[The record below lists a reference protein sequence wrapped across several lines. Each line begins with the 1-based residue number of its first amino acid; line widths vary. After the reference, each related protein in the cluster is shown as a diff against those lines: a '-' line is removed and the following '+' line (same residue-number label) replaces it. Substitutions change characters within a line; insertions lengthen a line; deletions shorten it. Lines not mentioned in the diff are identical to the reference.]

1 MKKAVSVIIPVHNM
15 ELYLDQCISS
25 VELQSYENLEIIC
38 VNSCSTDNSATIIK
52 RAMLRDSR
60 IRHIHQET
68 DAGLGGSRNE
78 GLRHATG
85 EYVLF
90 VDSDDWIA
98 HDMIESLVSA
108 IEAQDADYAFGAV
121 EGYDTEASRYLGMEH
136 PFHSLAAR
144 KLATDGVIDLAKHP
158 TILTDMYPSA
168 WLGLRRRAKI
178 VELGVD
184 FPENRLAEDHRFHYR
199 YGFNSSR
206 AIYLPIPFYKH
217 RRNRRGQLSSEQS
230 TRTLGV
236 LDTIEEN
243 FLIFD
248 QFLPER
254 DARAAKAKTALRLVY
269 EKLGQIS
276 EKTPAGEAFFSR
288 ARKILSQFDVDEIY
302 LHGDIFVEHRHTQ
315 EILGATTDALIA
327 KALRTET
334 FEGRELHGGEHWAD
348 VELKFDPPV
357 NLDLANLALSV
368 DLDTPAPISLRL
380 ALICDPIQTQGEQAE
395 KGPHVFEFRRT
406 FQPLQNVVTLECG
419 QMIATEGRP
428 DAASVRKICFGG
440 LLPVGKLTQKLFALT
455 SDHAIVDLV
464 AAADKSAEAH
474 PPDAA
479 IPPPSPP
486 RAKRRGISAVVAD
499 IRALRKLPA
508 ATANLYADLKAL
520 DQSLAQRHLQILDL
534 SERTERLLESNSIT
548 LTKSLS
554 EKNRGAGEQAK
565 QSLESISNNLA
576 ESLSGQILKT
586 GEYAKQVLE
595 ASSSNLTRS
604 LSEQILKTGEHAKHI
619 LESNSNDLTTS
630 LSNLATIEK
639 WLLNSANRLEEYIES
654 NRQLMPRND
663 GMHAWHPTW
672 IPSDI
677 PLFFHGNSWIW
688 ADKFKEYYFI
698 NKDVVPQKME
708 RLTAGLDTES
718 VAVLRW
724 LWETAVF
731 KIPFARTSADAGA
744 LLRRDYVYSPAD
756 LVEQKKILRHFA
768 DNTSDFAM
776 PGGQTMEI
784 PVFYYHHGLR
794 TLERKYLDY
803 MAGYDA
809 LDCGAFIGDTAVV
822 LARKYAFR
830 KILSID
836 PNPDNIRNM
845 MNILSLNGVTNVTP
859 ILAGVDECEGE
870 LIFRGKSAVTTA
882 VEFDPQT
889 FSTMPPDQNTVR
901 VRSIDDIVE
910 SEQVSPR
917 FIKFDIEG
925 FEQRA
930 IRGAMRTIEK
940 HRPILSISVY
950 HRPEDMFEI
959 KPFLEERD
967 LGYRFIAQHQNPF
980 DPIYETVLL
989 ALPEL

>member
-1 MKKAVSVIIPVHNM
+1 MNNVVSVIIPVHNM
-15 ELYLDQCISS
+15 ELYLDQCLSS
-25 VELQSYENLEIIC
+25 IELQSHENLEIIC
-38 VNSCSTDNSATIIK
+38 INSCSTDNSATIIK
-52 RAMLRDSR
+52 RAVLRDSR
-60 IRHIHQET
+60 IRYIQQEI

-78 GLRHATG
+78 GLKHATG

-98 HDMIESLVSA
+98 QDMIESLVSA
-108 IEAQDADYAFGAV
+108 IEAHHADYAFGAL
-121 EGYDTEASRYLGMEH
+121 EGYDNETSRYLGIEH

-178 VELGVD
+178 AELGVD

-206 AIYLPIPFYKH
+206 AVYLPIPFYKH

-248 QFLPER
+248 QFLSKR

-288 ARKILSQFDVDEIY
+288 ARKILSQFDIEEIY

-334 FEGRELHGGEHWAD
+334 FEGRELHGDEHWAD
-348 VELKFDPPV
+348 IELKFDPPI
-357 NLDLANLALSV
+357 NLDLAHLALSV

-380 ALICDPIQTQGEQAE
+380 ALICEPVQEQGEQAAT
-395 KGPHVFEFRRT
+395 GPHVFEFRRT
-406 FQPLQNVVTLECG
+406 FQPLQNVVTFECG
-419 QMIATEGRP
+419 QMIAAEGRP
-428 DAASVRKICFGG
+428 DVTKVCKICFGG

-455 SDHAIVDLV
+455 SDHALIDLV
-464 AAADKSAEAH
+464 GTANKPAEAH
-474 PPDAA
+474 QPDAA
-479 IPPPSPP
+479 APPPHLP
-486 RAKRRGISAVVAD
+486 RGKRRGISAVVAD
-499 IRALRKLPA
+499 IRALRKLPT
-508 ATANLYADLKAL
+508 ATANLYAELKAL
-520 DQSLAQRHLQILDL
+520 DQSLTERHLQILDL
-534 SERTERLLESNSIT
+534 SERAERLLESNSTT

-554 EKNRGAGEQAK
+554 EKILGASEQTK
-565 QSLESISNNLA
+565 QSFEANSNYLA
-576 ESLSGQILKT
+576 K
-586 GEYAKQVLE
+586 
-595 ASSSNLTRS
+595 S
-604 LSEQILKTGEHAKHI
+604 LSEQILKTSEHAKQA
-619 LESNSNDLTTS
+619 LESSSTNLTAS

-639 WLLNSANRLEEYIES
+639 WLLGSANRLEEHIES
-654 NRQLMPRND
+654 NRQLIPRND

-688 ADKFKEYYFI
+688 ADKFKEYYFN

-708 RLTAGLDTES
+708 RLIAGLDTES
-718 VAVLRW
+718 AAVLRW

-731 KIPFARTSADAGA
+731 KIPFARTSADVGA

-768 DNTSDFAM
+768 DETSEFAM
-776 PGGQTMEI
+776 PHGQTMEI

-794 TLERKYLDY
+794 TLNQKYLDY

-830 KILSID
+830 RILSID
-836 PNPDNIRNM
+836 PSPDNIRNM
-845 MNILSLNGVTNVTP
+845 MNVLSQNGVTNVTP
-859 ILAGVDECEGE
+859 ILAGVDESEGE
-870 LIFRGKSAVTTA
+870 LIFRGKNAVTTA
-882 VEFDPQT
+882 VQFDPQT
-889 FSTMPPDQNTVR
+889 FSVMPPDQTSVR
-901 VRSIDDIVE
+901 VRSIDDIVD

-930 IRGAMRTIEK
+930 IRGAKRTIEK
-940 HRPILSISVY
+940 YRPILSISVY

-959 KPFLEERD
+959 KPFLEECN